1 MVGQAIS
8 GLKYFNLYLK
18 WDGWSVV
25 DINILPT
32 GGDALSVVAAL
43 FFGILADQTGWNAT
57 LVVLLQGIVIT
68 SNSMLAAWCSGH
80 DLSKGSLLFAYYL
93 SYVGL
98 AAQPI
103 VIVSPMYILPPGPVI
118 RLVIISP
125 SPFSLQT
132 NKKPAIK
139 PRMCI
144 FFFKIFQSQKLIF
157 SLFIIV
163 LGQPSRSQRS
173 HSPPNARGV
182 RECSFIYM
190 ECVAPTRCISD
201 I

>member
-103 VIVSPMYILPPGPVI
+103 VIVSTYHVPPGPVI

-125 SPFSLQT
+125 SPFFPLRTKNQQSSLACVFPFQ
-132 NKKPAIK
+132 N
-139 PRMCI
+139 I
-144 FFFKIFQSQKLIF
+144 FISKINF
-157 SLFIIV
+157 SRDL
-163 LGQPSRSQRS
+163 
-173 HSPPNARGV
+173 
-182 RECSFIYM
+182 
-190 ECVAPTRCISD
+190 
-201 I
+201 

>member
-103 VIVSPMYILPPGPVI
+103 VIVSTYMYL
-118 RLVIISP
+118 
-125 SPFSLQT
+125 
-132 NKKPAIK
+132 
-139 PRMCI
+139 
-144 FFFKIFQSQKLIF
+144 
-157 SLFIIV
+157 LFP
-163 LGQPSRSQRS
+163 LY
-173 HSPPNARGV
+173 AL
-182 RECSFIYM
+182 
-190 ECVAPTRCISD
+190 
-201 I
+201 

>member
-57 LVVLLQGIVIT
+57 LVVLLQGIVIM

-103 VIVSPMYILPPGPVI
+103 VIVSTYMSLLLRYTPCDYFLPPF
-118 RLVIISP
+118 L
-125 SPFSLQT
+125 
-132 NKKPAIK
+132 
-139 PRMCI
+139 
-144 FFFKIFQSQKLIF
+144 
-157 SLFIIV
+157 
-163 LGQPSRSQRS
+163 
-173 HSPPNARGV
+173 PPNDQKTSNQASHV
-182 RECSFIYM
+182 YFLFQN
-190 ECVAPTRCISD
+190 ISNLTN
-201 I
+201 

>member
-103 VIVSPMYILPPGPVI
+103 VIVSTIHVPPGSVT
-118 RLVIISP
+118 RLVIISS
-125 SPFSLQT
+125 SPFFPLRT
-132 NKKPAIK
+132 IK
-139 PRMCI
+139 NSNQASHVS
-144 FFFKIFQSQKLIF
+144 FLFKCFQFQKLIF
-157 SLFIIV
+157 LAIYSPGATIS
-163 LGQPSRSQRS
+163 QPAIPFS
-173 HSPPNARGV
+173 AK
-182 RECSFIYM
+182 CSWR
-190 ECVAPTRCISD
+190 AGT
-201 I
+201 

>member
-103 VIVSPMYILPPGPVI
+103 VIVSPMNL
-118 RLVIISP
+118 LVP
-125 SPFSLQT
+125 LH
-132 NKKPAIK
+132 A
-139 PRMCI
+139 
-144 FFFKIFQSQKLIF
+144 L
-157 SLFIIV
+157 
-163 LGQPSRSQRS
+163 
-173 HSPPNARGV
+173 
-182 RECSFIYM
+182 
-190 ECVAPTRCISD
+190 
-201 I
+201 

>member
-103 VIVSPMYILPPGPVI
+103 VIVSTYHVPPGPVT
-118 RLVIISP
+118 RLVINFPPSLSSPKRTKNQQSSLTCVFPFPNISISKINFLAIYSP
-125 SPFSLQT
+125 GATISQPAIPFSA
-132 NKKPAIK
+132 K
-139 PRMCI
+139 
-144 FFFKIFQSQKLIF
+144 
-157 SLFIIV
+157 
-163 LGQPSRSQRS
+163 
-173 HSPPNARGV
+173 
-182 RECSFIYM
+182 CSWRAEM
-190 ECVAPTRCISD
+190 
-201 I
+201 

>member
-1 MVGQAIS
+1 MHIFYSPYNMVGQAIS

-103 VIVSPMYILPPGPVI
+103 VIVSTYNVPPGSVI

-125 SPFSLQT
+125 HPFLPPP
-132 NKKPAIK
+132 NKKPATK

-144 FFFKIFQSQKLIF
+144 FFSKHFHLK
-157 SLFIIV
+157 
-163 LGQPSRSQRS
+163 
-173 HSPPNARGV
+173 N
-182 RECSFIYM
+182 
-190 ECVAPTRCISD
+190 
-201 I
+201 

>member
-103 VIVSPMYILPPGPVI
+103 VIVSTYIHVPPVPVI

-125 SPFSLQT
+125 LPFLPPPNEKQQSSLT
-132 NKKPAIK
+132 
-139 PRMCI
+139 CI
-144 FFFKIFQSQKLIF
+144 FPFPDISISKINF
-157 SLFIIV
+157 SRDL
-163 LGQPSRSQRS
+163 
-173 HSPPNARGV
+173 
-182 RECSFIYM
+182 
-190 ECVAPTRCISD
+190 
-201 I
+201 

>member
-57 LVVLLQGIVIT
+57 LVILLQGIVIT

-103 VIVSPMYILPPGPVI
+103 VIVSTYIHVPPGFVI

-125 SPFSLQT
+125 PIPFSPQT

-144 FFFKIFQSQKLIF
+144 SF
-157 SLFIIV
+157 SKHFNLK
-163 LGQPSRSQRS
+163 
-173 HSPPNARGV
+173 N
-182 RECSFIYM
+182 
-190 ECVAPTRCISD
+190 
-201 I
+201 

>member
-1 MVGQAIS
+1 MPPSSYIFYSPYNMVGQAIS

-103 VIVSPMYILPPGPVI
+103 VIVSTYTCPSWFRYTPCDYFLLPFLPPNE
-118 RLVIISP
+118 
-125 SPFSLQT
+125 Q
-132 NKKPAIK
+132 KKTAIK

-144 FFFKIFQSQKLIF
+144 SF
-157 SLFIIV
+157 SKYFHLK
-163 LGQPSRSQRS
+163 
-173 HSPPNARGV
+173 N
-182 RECSFIYM
+182 
-190 ECVAPTRCISD
+190 
-201 I
+201 

>member
-103 VIVSPMYILPPGPVI
+103 VIVSTYHVPPVPVT
-118 RLVIISP
+118 RRVIISP
-125 SPFSLQT
+125 SPFSPQT

-144 FFFKIFQSQKLIF
+144 SFSNVFISKINFLAIYYSPGATISQPAIPF
-157 SLFIIV
+157 S
-163 LGQPSRSQRS
+163 
-173 HSPPNARGV
+173 AK
-182 RECSFIYM
+182 CSWRAGM
-190 ECVAPTRCISD
+190 
-201 I
+201 

>member
-103 VIVSPMYILPPGPVI
+103 VIVSPMNLLFRHTPCDIFSPP
-118 RLVIISP
+118 
-125 SPFSLQT
+125 

-139 PRMCI
+139 PHMHI
-144 FFFKIFQSQKLIF
+144 SF
-157 SLFIIV
+157 SKYFHLK
-163 LGQPSRSQRS
+163 
-173 HSPPNARGV
+173 N
-182 RECSFIYM
+182 
-190 ECVAPTRCISD
+190 
-201 I
+201 

>member
-103 VIVSPMYILPPGPVI
+103 VIVSTYNVPPGSVI

-125 SPFSLQT
+125 LPFSPQT
-132 NKKPAIK
+132 NKKQQSSLACVFPFPNVSIS
-139 PRMCI
+139 
-144 FFFKIFQSQKLIF
+144 KINF
-157 SLFIIV
+157 SRDL
-163 LGQPSRSQRS
+163 
-173 HSPPNARGV
+173 
-182 RECSFIYM
+182 
-190 ECVAPTRCISD
+190 
-201 I
+201 

>member
-57 LVVLLQGIVIT
+57 LVVLLQGVVIT

-103 VIVSPMYILPPGPVI
+103 VIVSTYNVPPVPVV
-118 RLVIISP
+118 RLVIIPP
-125 SPFSLQT
+125 SPFLPPPNDQKTSNQASHVYFLFQ
-132 NKKPAIK
+132 
-139 PRMCI
+139 
-144 FFFKIFQSQKLIF
+144 IFQSQKLIF
-157 SLFIIV
+157 LAIYSPGATIS
-163 LGQPSRSQRS
+163 QPAIPFSAKFS
-173 HSPPNARGV
+173 
-182 RECSFIYM
+182 
-190 ECVAPTRCISD
+190 
-201 I
+201 

>member
-103 VIVSPMYILPPGPVI
+103 VIVSTYNVPPGPVI
-118 RLVIISP
+118 RLVIISSP
-125 SPFSLQT
+125 ISPPKRTKNQQSSLTCVFPFPNVSISKINILAIYSPGATISQPVIPFSA
-132 NKKPAIK
+132 K
-139 PRMCI
+139 
-144 FFFKIFQSQKLIF
+144 
-157 SLFIIV
+157 
-163 LGQPSRSQRS
+163 
-173 HSPPNARGV
+173 
-182 RECSFIYM
+182 CSWRAEM
-190 ECVAPTRCISD
+190 
-201 I
+201 

>member
-103 VIVSPMYILPPGPVI
+103 VIVSTYMYLLFRHTPCDYFPPF
-118 RLVIISP
+118 SP
-125 SPFSLQT
+125 SEQKTSNQISHVYFL
-132 NKKPAIK
+132 
-139 PRMCI
+139 
-144 FFFKIFQSQKLIF
+144 FKTFQSQKLIF
-157 SLFIIV
+157 LAIYSPGATIS
-163 LGQPSRSQRS
+163 QPAIPFS
-173 HSPPNARGV
+173 AK
-182 RECSFIYM
+182 CS
-190 ECVAPTRCISD
+190 
-201 I
+201 

>member
-103 VIVSPMYILPPGPVI
+103 VIVSTYNVPPVPVT
-118 RLVIISP
+118 RLVIIS
-125 SPFSLQT
+125 SPLSSPKRT
-132 NKKPAIK
+132 KKNSNQASHV
-139 PRMCI
+139 C
-144 FFFKIFQSQKLIF
+144 FLFKIFPSQKLIF

-190 ECVAPTRCISD
+190 ECVAPTRCISN

>member
-103 VIVSPMYILPPGPVI
+103 VIVSTIQCPSWSRYTPCDYFPLPFLPPNEQKTSNQASHVYF
-118 RLVIISP
+118 L
-125 SPFSLQT
+125 FQ
-132 NKKPAIK
+132 
-139 PRMCI
+139 I
-144 FFFKIFQSQKLIF
+144 FPSQKLIF
-157 SLFIIV
+157 SRDL
-163 LGQPSRSQRS
+163 
-173 HSPPNARGV
+173 
-182 RECSFIYM
+182 
-190 ECVAPTRCISD
+190 
-201 I
+201 

>member
-103 VIVSPMYILPPGPVI
+103 VIVSTYNVPPVPVT
-118 RLVIISP
+118 RLVIFFPLRTKNQQS
-125 SPFSLQT
+125 SLTCVFPFQ
-132 NKKPAIK
+132 
-139 PRMCI
+139 I
-144 FFFKIFQSQKLIF
+144 FPSQKLIF
-157 SLFIIV
+157 LAIYSPGATIS
-163 LGQPSRSQRS
+163 QPAIPFS
-173 HSPPNARGV
+173 AK
-182 RECSFIYM
+182 CSWRAEM
-190 ECVAPTRCISD
+190 
-201 I
+201 

>member
-103 VIVSPMYILPPGPVI
+103 VIVSTYIHVPPGPVI
-118 RLVIISP
+118 RIVIIS
-125 SPFSLQT
+125 SPPFFPLRTKNQQSSL
-132 NKKPAIK
+132 A
-139 PRMCI
+139 CI
-144 FFFKIFQSQKLIF
+144 FPFPNISISKINF
-157 SLFIIV
+157 S
-163 LGQPSRSQRS
+163 R
-173 HSPPNARGV
+173 
-182 RECSFIYM
+182 
-190 ECVAPTRCISD
+190 D
-201 I
+201 

>member
-103 VIVSPMYILPPGPVI
+103 VIVSTYHVPPVPVI
-118 RLVIISP
+118 RLVIISLL
-125 SPFSLQT
+125 PFLPPNEQKKNQQSSLT
-132 NKKPAIK
+132 CA
-139 PRMCI
+139 
-144 FFFKIFQSQKLIF
+144 FFLFKIFPSQKLIF
-157 SLFIIV
+157 SRFIV

-182 RECSFIYM
+182 RECSLIYM